1 MNRIKD
7 LIIQFCKFGAV
18 GGLCFGIDYGLMIF
32 LTETHIMHYFASSA
46 VSFTVSVIVNYILS
60 MRFVFTGKEDMTKA
74 QEMVIFV
81 ALSMI
86 GLVMNQMIMW
96 FAVEHLG
103 MFYAVAKIFSTML
116 VTTYNFISRKRFL
129 EALAGVGE
137 LGGCMKKKRI
147 VIALGHEALGSTLP
161 EQQKAAARTAKAVAD
176 FIREDYQVVITHS
189 NGPQVGMIHTA
200 MNEFCRLYPEYTA
213 TPTSVCS
220 AMSQGYI
227 GYDLQNAIRTELLN
241 RGIYKTVSTVLTQV
255 VVDPYDE
262 AFYHPTKVIGRV
274 MTKEEAEEEEKKGN
288 HVTEV
293 EGGYRRI
300 VASPK
305 PMDIVEIDAISA
317 LSDAD
322 QVVIACGGGGIP
334 VLAQNNRLQGAS
346 AVIEKDLAAG
356 KLAELLDADML
367 VILTS
372 VDKVCLN
379 YGKEDEVKLDTL
391 SLADAKKYLA
401 AGEFGEGTM
410 APKIEAAIDFIG
422 ESAIRS
428 VLVTKLNKEAGEI
441 TGGMGTLIKK

>member
-1 MNRIKD
+1 
-7 LIIQFCKFGAV
+7 
-18 GGLCFGIDYGLMIF
+18 
-32 LTETHIMHYFASSA
+32 
-46 VSFTVSVIVNYILS
+46 
-60 MRFVFTGKEDMTKA
+60 
-74 QEMVIFV
+74 
-81 ALSMI
+81 
-86 GLVMNQMIMW
+86 
-96 FAVEHLG
+96 
-103 MFYAVAKIFSTML
+103 
-116 VTTYNFISRKRFL
+116 
-129 EALAGVGE
+129 
-137 LGGCMKKKRI
+137 MKKKRI

-255 VVDPYDE
+255 VVAPYDE